1 MNERKEYRK
10 TDRRDDVF
18 DDWFGEFLPRRWG
31 SFPGMFTEFDENF
44 RKMEMRMNRLLRDAS
59 SGKLP
64 SLEEGGPYVYGW
76 TFRKGPEGEPEFR
89 EFGNV
94 PALRGMPKEM
104 IGSRE
109 PLADLNET
117 DDMINVTVEIP
128 GISKDKI
135 NLEIL
140 DKSLVIE
147 VMGEERKYYKEIAL
161 SSEVEGDS
169 AKATYRNGVLDIELK
184 KVKPKREGKKISIN

>member
-1 MNERKEYRK
+1 
-10 TDRRDDVF
+10 
-18 DDWFGEFLPRRWG
+18 
-31 SFPGMFTEFDENF
+31 
-44 RKMEMRMNRLLRDAS
+44 
-59 SGKLP
+59 
-64 SLEEGGPYVYGW
+64 
-76 TFRKGPEGEPEFR
+76 
-89 EFGNV
+89 
-94 PALRGMPKEM
+94 MPKEM

-109 PLADLNET
+109 PLVDLNET

-147 VMGEERKYYKEIAL
+147 VMGKERKYYKEIAL
-161 SSEVEGDS
+161 SSEVGGDS

-184 KVKPKREGKKISIN
+184 KVKPKRDGKKISIS